1 MNVVSL
7 IWNYEN
13 ILDMKIYCETHF
25 VSLQGLFFSKSIKA
39 IITIWRRTFSRLSYA
54 KIICIFLAFD
64 AKDILHSLCR
74 KMLKKGKNVFL
85 HIYVC
90 IICCWHILL
99 GWAITWWHYSS
110 YVMLGNKF
118 KPKLFLCALLCFPV
132 LYIIAYLWE
141 TLQIY
146 YTNTIII
153 CFYNVPSMIDNKTF
167 KCQKL
172 CLTQVNVNT
181 VKMDYLKREYVT
193 TMDFV
198 IICIFGNMYLVDDT
212 YTSDWQNTGS

>member
-1 MNVVSL
+1 MRIFSTWKYILKL
-7 IWNYEN
+7 ILSRSKACYF
-13 ILDMKIYCETHF
+13 KIHQE
-25 VSLQGLFFSKSIKA
+25 

-54 KIICIFLAFD
+54 KLLCIFLPFD
-64 AKDILHSLCR
+64 AKYNLHCLCR
-74 KMLKKGKNVFL
+74 KMLKKGKNVVL
-85 HIYVC
+85 HISVC

-118 KPKLFLCALLCFPV
+118 KPKLFLGALLFLPV
-132 LYIIAYLWE
+132 LYIIAYLWV

-172 CLTQVNVNT
+172 CLSQVNVNT
-181 VKMDYLKREYVT
+181 VKIDYLKREYVT

-198 IICIFGNMYLVDDT
+198 IWLYTFLFLQICT
-212 YTSDWQNTGS
+212 

>member
-25 VSLQGLFFSKSIKA
+25 VSLQGLFFFKIHQSSYNYLAPNFFSLVLCKNNMHLSSIRCKRHPPFFVPKNA
-39 IITIWRRTFSRLSYA
+39 
-54 KIICIFLAFD
+54 
-64 AKDILHSLCR
+64 
-74 KMLKKGKNVFL
+74 KKGKNVFL

-118 KPKLFLCALLCFPV
+118 KPKLFFVRTSMLSSF
-132 LYIIAYLWE
+132 
-141 TLQIY
+141 IY
-146 YTNTIII
+146 Y
-153 CFYNVPSMIDNKTF
+153 
-167 KCQKL
+167 
-172 CLTQVNVNT
+172 CL
-181 VKMDYLKREYVT
+181 
-193 TMDFV
+193 FV
-198 IICIFGNMYLVDDT
+198 RNFANILY
-212 YTSDWQNTGS
+212 

>member
-1 MNVVSL
+1 MKLWEYSRH
-7 IWNYEN
+7 EN
-13 ILDMKIYCETHF
+13 IFWNSFCLAPRL
-25 VSLQGLFFSKSIKA
+25 VFSKSIKE

-212 YTSDWQNTGS
+212 YNSDWQNTGS

>member
-13 ILDMKIYCETHF
+13 ILDMKIYSETHF
-25 VSLQGLFFSKSIKA
+25 VSLQGLFFSKSIKE

-99 GWAITWWHYSS
+99 GWAITWWHYSG

-118 KPKLFLCALLCFPV
+118 KPKLFFVRTSMLSSF
-132 LYIIAYLWE
+132 
-141 TLQIY
+141 IY
-146 YTNTIII
+146 Y
-153 CFYNVPSMIDNKTF
+153 
-167 KCQKL
+167 
-172 CLTQVNVNT
+172 CL
-181 VKMDYLKREYVT
+181 
-193 TMDFV
+193 FV
-198 IICIFGNMYLVDDT
+198 SNFANILY
-212 YTSDWQNTGS
+212 